1 MRGSVLNMF
10 YSMLGRAVWFGLKLF
25 LRRKYGPTYV
35 PKSLLA
41 GATVAV
47 AVGVMVALL
56 RARSED

>member
-1 MRGSVLNMF
+1 MF
-10 YSMLGRAVWFGLKLF
+10 YRLLGMAVWHGGKLV

-47 AVGVMVALL
+47 AVGVGVAVL
-56 RARSED
+56 RARSDES